1 MLDILIKN
9 GEIYDGSGGLPYKK
23 NIGIK
28 GDRIEIITSDE
39 PPASKLINA
48 IDLAVSPGFIDMH
61 SHTDFSIN
69 DNPKAESKV
78 MQGITTEVVGMCG
91 FSAAPVNEKYFD
103 DLMDYFTNTT
113 ALSK

>member
-9 GEIYDGSGGLPYKK
+9 GKIYNGLGGKPYKK

-28 GDRIEIITSDE
+28 DDRIEIITPNE
-39 PPASKLINA
+39 PPAHKLIDA
-48 IDLAVSPGFIDMH
+48 IDLAISPGFIDMH

-91 FSAAPVNEKYFD
+91 FSPAPTNGNYFN
-103 DLMDYFTNTT
+103 DLMDYFINTI
-113 ALSK
+113 L